1 MAMLKKII
9 GILLTMI
16 LIVSLLP
23 LSAFAGGENGLV
35 YHLTTD
41 KSKYSKTEDI
51 TVTLTVTNKS
61 SDGVSYAGV
70 KLVNKV
76 PAGYT
81 LKKGSSLEKSVPVL
95 APGESAKLVSVFQPV
110 YYPPTGDPGI
120 GLTLLAGVI
129 AVLCGLFLLS
139 GKKGRYMN
147 IFRSMMCLMMVLSLV
162 TMILPQTA
170 QAEPGTIPVSVTVK
184 VEGDEIKISSYI
196 TYEDTL
202 PLTSSVFALDDG
214 NGSAAVTADGK
225 AVTVAD
231 AGTSLAFKADPK
243 DGYEFDYWEVA
254 DGGIDIGSVKNNA
267 SITVTMPG
275 TVLALRAHFKAIAPE
290 TYAVTAAADEN
301 GTAAVT
307 ADGTA
312 VSTAEEGT
320 SLAFK
325 AVPMDGYEFDYWEVV
340 SGGIDIGSVRNNA
353 SITVTMPAAA
363 LSLKAHFKA
372 IPPVTY
378 AVTVTAD
385 ENGAAAVR
393 ADGEEI
399 TAAAAGKD
407 IVFSA
412 VPDDYYEF
420 DYWEVVSGGIDI
432 GSVKNNASIT
442 VTMPAAALSL
452 KVHFKEG
459 IGPYSSISAYP
470 YGHGTAKVTA
480 NGEEI
485 DIAGANMS
493 VTFSAVPDDGN
504 EFDYWEVAYGDLDI
518 EAIKNN
524 ATITVK
530 MTRGVL
536 SLNAHFKVKTYA
548 ITLEDDG
555 HGTAKAQVNSADA
568 DAAEAGAAVQLI
580 ATPDSGYQFKEWSV
594 VSGTITIT
602 DDKFTM
608 PAEDVSVQAVFEK
621 QVTVANV
628 LSMASTT
635 FPVTTDDTVAADGS
649 WEATGD
655 GKVMQCYLSLAGDT
669 LRFKNVDEYENI
681 STSAVVSKNG
691 DNYVYTGRV
700 GTVTFTM
707 SGEVLESITFAGAQ
721 KDTWDGTYKAPA
733 CIAAGTMISMPDGKQ
748 KAVEELEIGD
758 VICTFD
764 HETGKVSSAPVV
776 FVWETPNAGNAFTLT
791 FEDGTAVTVIQE
803 HGFFD
808 QEEQQYAFINLQN
821 AEEYIGHHFYNADS
835 NSWLELKSCEVLN
848 HSVDAYDIVT
858 SGDFNH
864 MANGLLA
871 IGDGTEK
878 MFANLFAFDDQMKFD
893 ADQKKADIET
903 YGLTPRE
910 KVLELEGFTESEYDT
925 YNLQYLD
932 ILIGKGIVTWEQMEA
947 LSDYC
952 VENGF

>member
-1 MAMLKKII
+1 M
-9 GILLTMI
+9 GILLALI

-23 LSAFAGGENGLV
+23 LSAFADGENGLV
-35 YHLTTD
+35 YQLTTD

-51 TVTLTVTNKS
+51 TVTLTVTNKN
-61 SDGVSYAGV
+61 SDGASYSDV

-81 LKKGSSLEKSVPVL
+81 LKKGSSIEKSIPVL

-120 GLTLLAGVI
+120 GLTLLACVL
-129 AVLCGLFLLS
+129 AVLGMIFLLS

-170 QAEPGTIPVSVTVK
+170 VAASVTLPVTKTVK
-184 VEGDEIKISSYI
+184 VADDELKISSYV
-196 TYEDTL
+196 TYEGII
-202 PLTSSVFALDDG
+202 PLTSGVFAQDDG
-214 NGSAAVTADGK
+214 HGTATVTANGK
-225 AVTVAD
+225 AVKTAD
-231 AGTSLAFKADPK
+231 AGASLAFKAVPK
-243 DGYEFDYWEVA
+243 DGYEFDYWEVTTG
-254 DGGIDIGSVKNNA
+254 DIDIGSVKNNA
-267 SITVTMPG
+267 SITITMPG
-275 TVLALRAHFKAIAPE
+275 TALALTAHFKEAIGPYSSI
-290 TYAVTAAADEN
+290 YAGNDGH
-301 GTAAVT
+301 GTATVT
-307 ADGTA
+307 ADGKKITTA
-312 VSTAEEGT
+312 GANMNVTFSAE
-320 SLAFK
+320 
-325 AVPMDGYEFDYWEVV
+325 PDDGYEFDYWEVS
-340 SGGIDIGSVRNNA
+340 SG
-353 SITVTMPAAA
+353 
-363 LSLKAHFKA
+363 
-372 IPPVTY
+372 
-378 AVTVTAD
+378 
-385 ENGAAAVR
+385 
-393 ADGEEI
+393 
-399 TAAAAGKD
+399 
-407 IVFSA
+407 
-412 VPDDYYEF
+412 
-420 DYWEVVSGGIDI
+420 
-432 GSVKNNASIT
+432 
-442 VTMPAAALSL
+442 
-452 KVHFKEG
+452 
-459 IGPYSSISAYP
+459 
-470 YGHGTAKVTA
+470 
-480 NGEEI
+480 EI
-485 DIAGANMS
+485 DIES
-493 VTFSAVPDDGN
+493 
-504 EFDYWEVAYGDLDI
+504 
-518 EAIKNN
+518 IKNN

-530 MTRGVL
+530 MIKEPLVL
-536 SLNAHFKVKTYA
+536 TAHFKEKAPVTYA
-548 ITLEDDG
+548 ITVQNDG

-568 DAAEAGAAVQLI
+568 DVAEAGAAVQLI
-580 ATPDSGYQFKEWSV
+580 ATPNSGYQFKEWSV
-594 VSGTITIT
+594 VSGSITIT

-621 QVTVANV
+621 QVIVADV
-628 LSMASTT
+628 LSTVSGGFPQMANE
-635 FPVTTDDTVAADGS
+635 DDIPADG
-649 WEATGD
+649 WQATGD
-655 GKVMQCYLSLAGDT
+655 GIVMQCYLSLAGDT
-669 LRFKNVDEYENI
+669 LRFKCEDEYENI
-681 STSAVVSKNG
+681 STSAVVSMAG
-691 DNYVYTGRV
+691 DNYVYTGSA

-721 KDTWDGTYKAPA
+721 KDTWDGTYSVPA

-758 VICTFD
+758 VLCTFD

-893 ADQKKADIET
+893 ADKKKADIET
-903 YGLTPRE
+903 YGLTPKE

>member
-1 MAMLKKII
+1 MLKKFM
-9 GILLTMI
+9 GILLALI

-23 LSAFAGGENGLV
+23 LSAFADGENGLV
-35 YHLTTD
+35 YQLTTD

-51 TVTLTVTNKS
+51 TVTLTVTNKN
-61 SDGVSYAGV
+61 SDGASYSDV

-76 PAGYT
+76 PSGYT
-81 LKKGSSLEKSVPVL
+81 LKKGSSIEKSIPVL

-129 AVLCGLFLLS
+129 AVLGMIFLLS

-170 QAEPGTIPVSVTVK
+170 VAASVTLPVTKTVK
-184 VEGDEIKISSYI
+184 VADDELKISSYV
-196 TYEDTL
+196 TYEGII
-202 PLTSSVFALDDG
+202 PLTSGVFAQDDG
-214 NGSAAVTADGK
+214 HGTATVTANGK
-225 AVTVAD
+225 AVKTAD
-231 AGTSLAFKADPK
+231 AGTSLAFKAVPK
-243 DGYEFDYWEVA
+243 DGYEFDYWEVTTG
-254 DGGIDIGSVKNNA
+254 DIDIGSVKNNA
-267 SITVTMPG
+267 SIAITMPG
-275 TVLALRAHFKAIAPE
+275 TALALTAHFKEAIGPYSSI
-290 TYAVTAAADEN
+290 YAGNDGH
-301 GTAAVT
+301 GTATVT
-307 ADGTA
+307 ADGKKITTA
-312 VSTAEEGT
+312 GANMNVTFSAE
-320 SLAFK
+320 
-325 AVPMDGYEFDYWEVV
+325 PDDGYEFDYWEVS
-340 SGGIDIGSVRNNA
+340 SG
-353 SITVTMPAAA
+353 
-363 LSLKAHFKA
+363 
-372 IPPVTY
+372 
-378 AVTVTAD
+378 
-385 ENGAAAVR
+385 
-393 ADGEEI
+393 
-399 TAAAAGKD
+399 
-407 IVFSA
+407 
-412 VPDDYYEF
+412 
-420 DYWEVVSGGIDI
+420 
-432 GSVKNNASIT
+432 
-442 VTMPAAALSL
+442 
-452 KVHFKEG
+452 
-459 IGPYSSISAYP
+459 
-470 YGHGTAKVTA
+470 
-480 NGEEI
+480 EI
-485 DIAGANMS
+485 DIES
-493 VTFSAVPDDGN
+493 
-504 EFDYWEVAYGDLDI
+504 
-518 EAIKNN
+518 IKNN

-530 MTRGVL
+530 MIKEPLVL
-536 SLNAHFKVKTYA
+536 TAHFKEKAPVTYA
-548 ITLEDDG
+548 ITVQNDG
-555 HGTAKAQVNSADA
+555 NGTAKAQVNSADA

-580 ATPDSGYQFKEWSV
+580 ATPNSGYQFKEWSV
-594 VSGTITIT
+594 VSGAITIT

-621 QVTVANV
+621 QVNVSFDLNGIDGTAPDTQSVAVNGKVTKPSDPTDKVHTFTGWYKTKDQTTGV
-628 LSMASTT
+628 LSDKWDFNT
-635 FPVTTDDTVAADGS
+635 DTVTEDTTLYAQWSITVQAILQTNTDLPSSDDGS
-649 WEATGD
+649 IPASPWTESNDPDLVMYRDNQYRLYIKARYGTHFGYLADDPFVKVGNDYVGD
-655 GKVMQCYLSLAGDT
+655 FSGYGVLTCHMEGGV
-669 LRFKNVDEYENI
+669 F
-681 STSAVVSKNG
+681 TSA
-691 DNYVYTGRV
+691 DY
-700 GTVTFTM
+700 
-707 SGEVLESITFAGAQ
+707 
-721 KDTWDGTYKAPA
+721 DGTGTSYAELTGSYSTPA

-764 HETGKVSSAPVV
+764 HETGKVSSAPVA
-776 FVWETPNAGNAFTLT
+776 FIWESKNAGNAFTLT

-808 QEEQQYAFINLQN
+808 QEEQQYAFINQQN

-893 ADQKKADIET
+893 ADKKKADIET
-903 YGLTPRE
+903 YGLTPKE